1 MKVYLSSTW
10 VDLKEH
16 RLTAAHHLRKSQ
28 HQVVMMEE
36 YVARDQPVPSAC
48 EDDVSQC
55 DAYIG
60 IFAWRYG
67 YVPRRDNPGKKSI
80 TELEY
85 LAAGKKGIP
94 RLIFLLDEKARWPKS
109 VKDKDL
115 RKIKQLRSRLK
126 EYCTDSFFDKKDLAL
141 NVLSAANVQQNRTFA
156 KQIAVV
162 KDIQQAEQV
171 SDSYIH
177 NLTEKLSKLKGAP
190 LVEFEIGQTPW
201 WNTRLYLL
209 AALAE
214 DLYGNRGFV
223 FVDQDRRYLLLAS
236 PKEVRY
242 RLRLRWPLLEAVYTA
257 FRSNAITPESI
268 ITNLWMFPQAV
279 SAAFGKEEKDAIEV
293 VTEHHLTYELGIVP
307 GAEVVDLP
315 GKSQHFI
322 EAEIVA
328 RHTPYVALLR
338 DGKLEGLVDRVALSQ
353 RVALA
358 ALAQL
363 A

>member
-1 MKVYLSSTW
+1 
-10 VDLKEH
+10 
-16 RLTAAHHLRKSQ
+16 
-28 HQVVMMEE
+28 
-36 YVARDQPVPSAC
+36 
-48 EDDVSQC
+48 
-55 DAYIG
+55 
-60 IFAWRYG
+60 
-67 YVPRRDNPGKKSI
+67 
-80 TELEY
+80 
-85 LAAGKKGIP
+85 
-94 RLIFLLDEKARWPKS
+94 
-109 VKDKDL
+109 
-115 RKIKQLRSRLK
+115 
-126 EYCTDSFFDKKDLAL
+126 
-141 NVLSAANVQQNRTFA
+141 
-156 KQIAVV
+156 
-162 KDIQQAEQV
+162 
-171 SDSYIH
+171 
-177 NLTEKLSKLKGAP
+177 
-190 LVEFEIGQTPW
+190 VEFEIGQTPW

-214 DLYGNRGFV
+214 SSYGNRGFV

-242 RLRLRWPLLEAVYTA
+242 RLRLRWPLLETVYTA